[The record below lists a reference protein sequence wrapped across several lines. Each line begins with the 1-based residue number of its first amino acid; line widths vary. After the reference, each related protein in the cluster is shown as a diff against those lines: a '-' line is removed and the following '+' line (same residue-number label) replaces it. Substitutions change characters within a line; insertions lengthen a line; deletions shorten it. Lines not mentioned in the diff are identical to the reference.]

1 MTGIGYA
8 IIKIN
13 GFPSNQVRAAEAL
26 SKLVSDL
33 KENLIL
39 NDFSTINETTTRRID
54 DLEAQ
59 QGQQVKRMEDMYK
72 LGTAPSSA
80 GGVGGAMEPME
91 VTLEPRTS
99 WSKQNVMIAIYMPAP
114 CC

>member
-1 MTGIGYA
+1 M
-8 IIKIN
+8 
-13 GFPSNQVRAAEAL
+13 RAAEAL

-39 NDFSTINETTTRRID
+39 NDFSTINETTTRRIA

-72 LGTAPSSA
+72 LGTAPSS

-99 WSKQNVMIAIYMPAP
+99 
-114 CC
+114 